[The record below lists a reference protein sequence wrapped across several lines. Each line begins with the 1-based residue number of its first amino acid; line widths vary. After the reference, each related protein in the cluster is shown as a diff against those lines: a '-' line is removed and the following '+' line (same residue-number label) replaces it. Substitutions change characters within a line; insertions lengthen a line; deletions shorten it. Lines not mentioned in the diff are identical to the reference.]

1 MHSDK
6 KIETLKEGT
15 INLWRICFNDTEE
28 FIRFYFERKY
38 KDENTIGIE
47 ENGQI
52 VSVLQMLP
60 YTMTWNQ
67 QEVPVSYISGAST
80 HPDARNKG
88 LMQKLLTEA
97 FFTMKNRKFIFSI
110 LIPQEDWLYDYYS
123 QAGYAPVFRYTS
135 ENYYLPVYHKHPAVT
150 ALTAAQT
157 LAQRQELYKYFNRNM
172 LRRPN
177 CVQHSSEDFDIILE
191 DLYLSG
197 GSLLVFRHPSGQP
210 GGMAFTLPTTDNIRI
225 NELLYDSEEEKSA
238 LLNTAAG
245 IWHTNEISCKVP
257 ARSGHSSRRG
267 MVRIIDARQVLGIY
281 AANHPHQSVLLFLS
295 DKQLPFNNG
304 YYRLKN
310 GQVFRTGAGVQ
321 RPDLSLDI
329 QELTQLVF
337 HYPAYISLMLD

>member
-97 FFTMKNRKFIFSI
+97 FFTMKNQKFIFSI

-123 QAGYAPVFRYTS
+123 QAGYVPV
-135 ENYYLPVYHKHPAVT
+135 H
-150 ALTAAQT
+150 
-157 LAQRQELYKYFNRNM
+157 
-172 LRRPN
+172 
-177 CVQHSSEDFDIILE
+177 
-191 DLYLSG
+191 
-197 GSLLVFRHPSGQP
+197 
-210 GGMAFTLPTTDNIRI
+210 IR
-225 NELLYDSEEEKSA
+225 K
-238 LLNTAAG
+238 
-245 IWHTNEISCKVP
+245 
-257 ARSGHSSRRG
+257 
-267 MVRIIDARQVLGIY
+267 
-281 AANHPHQSVLLFLS
+281 LLFTR
-295 DKQLPFNNG
+295 LP
-304 YYRLKN
+304 
-310 GQVFRTGAGVQ
+310 
-321 RPDLSLDI
+321 
-329 QELTQLVF
+329 
-337 HYPAYISLMLD
+337 

>member
-15 INLWRICFNDTEE
+15 INLWRTCFNDTEE

-38 KDENTIGIE
+38 KDETTIGIE

-191 DLYLSG
+191 DLSITG
-197 GSLLVFRHPSGQP
+197 GR
-210 GGMAFTLPTTDNIRI
+210 
-225 NELLYDSEEEKSA
+225 
-238 LLNTAAG
+238 
-245 IWHTNEISCKVP
+245 
-257 ARSGHSSRRG
+257 
-267 MVRIIDARQVLGIY
+267 
-281 AANHPHQSVLLFLS
+281 
-295 DKQLPFNNG
+295 
-304 YYRLKN
+304 
-310 GQVFRTGAGVQ
+310 
-321 RPDLSLDI
+321 
-329 QELTQLVF
+329 
-337 HYPAYISLMLD
+337 